1 MKTRIF
7 SFGVLLVLVALLL
20 GCGSNGGG
28 LTRAEKALIT
38 GSDSLMRV
46 LTVRDSS
53 DLAVLRAESVD
64 FSAADLA
71 SPEFEALVA
80 KMKYTVQDPSQDGVG
95 IAAPQVGLNRRLIV
109 VCRMD
114 LPGEPF
120 VAYANVQIDSLWGE
134 TLVGREGCL
143 SIPGLRGNVARA
155 GFAAVSY
162 VDLGALAVSGAAS
175 GDASGIVSARASSV
189 SAGAS
194 SEGATSSSA
203 LPVRREVVS
212 GYVARI
218 FQHEVDHLSGILYT
232 DRTGEVWEVEE

>member
-1 MKTRIF
+1 MKTRFFII
-7 SFGVLLVLVALLL
+7 GVLPMLAALLL

-28 LTRAEKALIT
+28 LTRAEKALIN

-46 LTVRDSS
+46 LTVADSS

-64 FSAADLA
+64 FTAADLA

-109 VCRMD
+109 VCRID

-120 VAYANVQIDSLWGE
+120 EAYANVQIDSLWGE
-134 TLVGREGCL
+134 DLVGREGCL
-143 SIPGLRGNVARA
+143 SIPGLRGNVCRKE
-155 GFAAVSY
+155 FASVSY
-162 VDLGALAVSGAAS
+162 TDPAS
-175 GDASGIVSARASSV
+175 LERR
-189 SAGAS
+189 
-194 SEGATSSSA
+194 SEI
-203 LPVRREVVS
+203 VS

-218 FQHEVDHLSGILYT
+218 FQHETDHLAGTLYT

>member
-7 SFGVLLVLVALLL
+7 SFGVLPILVAFLLF
-20 GCGSNGGG
+20 GCGHNGGS
-28 LTRAEKALIT
+28 LTRAEKALIA

-46 LTVRDSS
+46 LTMADSA

-109 VCRMD
+109 VCRLD

-120 VAYANVQIDSLWGE
+120 EAYANVQIDSLWGE
-134 TLVGREGCL
+134 DIVGREGCL
-143 SIPGLRGNVARA
+143 SIPGLRGNVARKE
-155 GFAAVSY
+155 FAAISY
-162 VDLGALAVSGAAS
+162 ADPS
-175 GDASGIVSARASSV
+175 DF
-189 SAGAS
+189 
-194 SEGATSSSA
+194 T
-203 LPVRREVVS
+203 VRSEVVS

-218 FQHEVDHLSGILYT
+218 FQHEVDHLAGILYT

>member
-1 MKTRIF
+1 MKTRFFII
-7 SFGVLLVLVALLL
+7 GVLPVLAALLL
-20 GCGSNGGG
+20 GCGSNGDS
-28 LTRAEKALIT
+28 LSRAEKALINS
-38 GSDSLMRV
+38 SDSLMRV
-46 LTVRDSS
+46 LTVADSA

-109 VCRMD
+109 VCRLD

-120 VAYANVQIDSLWGE
+120 EAYANVQIDSLWGE

-143 SIPGLRGNVARA
+143 SVPGLRGNVPRA
-155 GFAAVSY
+155 EFAAVSY
-162 VDLGALAVSGAAS
+162 VDPQTLLVCR
-175 GDASGIVSARASSV
+175 DTVC
-189 SAGAS
+189 
-194 SEGATSSSA
+194 
-203 LPVRREVVS
+203 

-218 FQHEVDHLSGILYT
+218 FQHEVDHLAGILYT
-232 DRTGEVWEVEE
+232 DRTGEVWEVDE

>member
-1 MKTRIF
+1 MKTRFFII
-7 SFGVLLVLVALLL
+7 GVLPMLAALLL
-20 GCGSNGGG
+20 GCGQKGGS
-28 LTRAEKALIT
+28 LTRAEKALIN

-46 LTVRDSS
+46 LTVEDSA

-64 FSAADLA
+64 FTAADLA

-109 VCRMD
+109 VCRLD

-120 VAYANVQIDSLWGE
+120 EAYANVQIDSLWGDDI
-134 TLVGREGCL
+134 VGREGCL
-143 SIPGLRGNVARA
+143 SVPGLRGNVCRKE
-155 GFAAVSY
+155 FAAISY
-162 VDLGALAVSGAAS
+162 TDLAALAV
-175 GDASGIVSARASSV
+175 DTDCRSSILD
-189 SAGAS
+189 G
-194 SEGATSSSA
+194 TIA
-203 LPVRREVVS
+203 LPVRSEVVS

-232 DRTGEVWEVEE
+232 DRTADLWEVEE

>member
-7 SFGVLLVLVALLL
+7 SFGVLPVLAALLL
-20 GCGSNGGG
+20 GCSSNGVS
-28 LTRAEKALIT
+28 LSRAEKALIS

-46 LTVRDSS
+46 LTVADSA

-71 SPEFEALVA
+71 SSEFEALVA

-109 VCRMD
+109 VCRLD

-120 VAYANVQIDSLWGE
+120 EAYANVQIDSLWGDDI
-134 TLVGREGCL
+134 VGREGCL
-143 SIPGLRGNVARA
+143 SIPGLRGNVCRKE
-155 GFAAVSY
+155 FAAVSY
-162 VDLGALAVSGAAS
+162 ADPVSLE
-175 GDASGIVSARASSV
+175 RR
-189 SAGAS
+189 
-194 SEGATSSSA
+194 SEI
-203 LPVRREVVS
+203 VS

-218 FQHEVDHLSGILYT
+218 FQHEVDHLAGILYT